1 MGGGGGGGIGEWQS
15 RRGTANGMEHGDFRE
30 GQGRAIRE
38 GRGRVGEGRGRVG
51 EGRGRVGEER
61 VRVREKQQKRSAC
74 CAEQRGDN
82 CMQAYRR
89 ERTLA

>member
-1 MGGGGGGGIGEWQS
+1 MGCRRAQGAVGAWQR
-15 RRGTANGMEHGDFRE
+15 RRGTANGREHGDFME

-38 GRGRVGEGRGRVG
+38 GRGRVGEGRAIR
-51 EGRGRVGEER
+51 EGRGRVREGR

-74 CAEQRGDN
+74 CADERGDN
-82 CMQAYRR
+82 CMQSYRR

>member
-1 MGGGGGGGIGEWQS
+1 
-15 RRGTANGMEHGDFRE
+15 MEHGDFRE

-38 GRGRVGEGRGRVG
+38 GRGRVGEGR
-51 EGRGRVGEER
+51 
-61 VRVREKQQKRSAC
+61 VRVREKQRKRSAC